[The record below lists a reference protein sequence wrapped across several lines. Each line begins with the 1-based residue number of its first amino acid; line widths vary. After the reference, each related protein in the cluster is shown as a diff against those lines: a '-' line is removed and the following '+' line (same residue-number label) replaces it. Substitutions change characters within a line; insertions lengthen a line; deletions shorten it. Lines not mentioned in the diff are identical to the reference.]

1 METRRRFPEAGAL
14 ARARALLLEAGLAVP
29 MNDWASLAT
38 ICDTPWLPA
47 PRRTTASAMRIARRR
62 LQPLCAPPVA
72 LGALETMPRG
82 EVLHVQGA
90 VQPLPGRPPVA
101 ATLWRTRTE
110 RASDGVWLVEEGED
124 LLLADSTGGRVVV
137 LAEGGHLINGDLVSA
152 GDPVSVFGVL
162 DDVPD
167 RSRLGAAPG
176 RVGVM
181 PALRSSPRHPLLLS
195 LLRRYDH
202 GDGPRK

>member
-62 LQPLCAPPVA
+62 
-72 LGALETMPRG
+72 
-82 EVLHVQGA
+82 

-137 LAEGGHLINGDLVSA
+137 LAE
-152 GDPVSVFGVL
+152 
-162 DDVPD
+162 
-167 RSRLGAAPG
+167 
-176 RVGVM
+176 
-181 PALRSSPRHPLLLS
+181 
-195 LLRRYDH
+195 
-202 GDGPRK
+202 